1 MVYSFHLYF
10 HYKQEKQPS
19 KYPITSVHGF
29 PQVCYGMTQPVC
41 SVFFKEKKKKKKT
54 FFPATNLPL
63 PLWIS
68 AVLNFQANIFS
79 AEIVSSVYRKYNKI
93 WKEDIMHPS
102 FPRLRQLIGHFLSDA
117 SSQFN
122 LVLMT
127 NIYINSIFLYKISWI
142 QCRSGL
148 TVQPVT
154 WDLDGSAVAGVISR
168 FRGKFQ
174 DSLQEGCLK
183 QLFALEVSVPAWQ
196 GSGTAIYF
204 QLTFPYCFT

>member
-41 SVFFKEKKKKKKT
+41 SVFFKEKKKKKT

-63 PLWIS
+63 PLWIP

-79 AEIVSSVYRKYNKI
+79 AKIVSSVYRKYNKP

-127 NIYINSIFLYKISWI
+127 NIYINSIFYIKEAESSADQVSLSSQSLGIWMGVLWLGSYQGLKENFKTPYKKAAWNNCSRLRYL
-142 QCRSGL
+142 CLPDRDRA
-148 TVQPVT
+148 QPFT
-154 WDLDGSAVAGVISR
+154 
-168 FRGKFQ
+168 
-174 DSLQEGCLK
+174 C
-183 QLFALEVSVPAWQ
+183 
-196 GSGTAIYF
+196 
-204 QLTFPYCFT
+204 QLTFPYCFI